1 MAWDNNA
8 ERKEHTR
15 ESAEVTISLDKEE
28 LEKIAAFAELDVDT
42 MSVEDLAEALH
53 GIVAEMEAPEQEQT
67 VSKEEVIAWGKE
79 TLSDLTNGTNQLVIT
94 PSGYDD
100 FISSSTILNAFQ
112 EYSGSKPKVIRPE
125 NTSFS
130 DYLYDEVQDSLFDN
144 VMYLEENLASQ
155 IKTLAEE
162 KGDAFVEALENLDED
177 LPYELLEQFGYEGA
191 SVDMSEFL
199 DHDYKVNLL
208 LATKQELNYDNTS
221 ISRMAHGI
229 IGEDG
234 KLTLKDY
241 NDFHDKTVTAA
252 DQLETYSDNALSYLV
267 HQQGYTVEEM
277 MHTVQA
283 RIAESNYD
291 TSEFIESVVN
301 ELDGTYSD
309 YNEQLT
315 ALISINGNNLVE
327 MLDKVA
333 EGKDNIVLGTDTVI
347 GLYDRMNGAGS
358 DFEIQLEEDMVIP
371 TAMVQIVQ
379 MESSGRSD
387 VVSSK
392 DNIGYSVDDTYGF
405 VGTQWQDSYKGITDK
420 APTLVQEN
428 MKETYEKLN
437 NFEPEKDDVIKDDK
451 EDDFGL
457 D

>member
-130 DYLYDEVQDSLFDN
+130 NYLYDEIQDSLFDN
-144 VMYLEENLASQ
+144 VAYLEEELASQ

-191 SVDMSEFL
+191 TVDMSEFL

-208 LATKQELNYDNTS
+208 LATEQELNYDNTS

-371 TAMVQIVQ
+371 TTMVQIVQ

-392 DNIGYSVDDTYGF
+392 DNIGYLCKLPLRF
-405 VGTQWQDSYKGITDK
+405 KHGTLKEQNRVKGEYI
-420 APTLVQEN
+420 
-428 MKETYEKLN
+428 
-437 NFEPEKDDVIKDDK
+437 
-451 EDDFGL
+451 
-457 D
+457 

>member
-1 MAWDNNA
+1 
-8 ERKEHTR
+8 
-15 ESAEVTISLDKEE
+15 
-28 LEKIAAFAELDVDT
+28 
-42 MSVEDLAEALH
+42 
-53 GIVAEMEAPEQEQT
+53 
-67 VSKEEVIAWGKE
+67 
-79 TLSDLTNGTNQLVIT
+79 
-94 PSGYDD
+94 
-100 FISSSTILNAFQ
+100 
-112 EYSGSKPKVIRPE
+112 
-125 NTSFS
+125 
-130 DYLYDEVQDSLFDN
+130 
-144 VMYLEENLASQ
+144 
-155 IKTLAEE
+155 
-162 KGDAFVEALENLDED
+162 
-177 LPYELLEQFGYEGA
+177 
-191 SVDMSEFL
+191 MSEFL

-252 DQLETYSDNALSYLV
+252 DQLETYSD
-267 HQQGYTVEEM
+267 
-277 MHTVQA
+277 
-283 RIAESNYD
+283 
-291 TSEFIESVVN
+291 
-301 ELDGTYSD
+301 

-327 MLDKVA
+327 MLDKIA

-358 DFEIQLEEDMVIP
+358 DFEIQLDEDMVIP
-371 TAMVQIVQ
+371 TTMVQIVQ
-379 MESSGRSD
+379 MESSGRHD
-387 VVSSK
+387 IVK

-405 VGTQWQDSYKGITDK
+405 VGTQWQDSYKGITDE
-420 APTLVQEN
+420 APTLAQEN

>member
-15 ESAEVTISLDKEE
+15 ESAEVTISLDKEK

-241 NDFHDKTVTAA
+241 NDFHDKTVTA
-252 DQLETYSDNALSYLV
+252 
-267 HQQGYTVEEM
+267 
-277 MHTVQA
+277 
-283 RIAESNYD
+283 
-291 TSEFIESVVN
+291 
-301 ELDGTYSD
+301 
-309 YNEQLT
+309 
-315 ALISINGNNLVE
+315 LISINGNNLVE
-327 MLDKVA
+327 MLDKIA

-358 DFEIQLEEDMVIP
+358 DFEIQLDEDMVIP
-371 TAMVQIVQ
+371 TTMVQIVQ
-379 MESSGRSD
+379 MESSGRHD
-387 VVSSK
+387 IVK

-405 VGTQWQDSYKGITDK
+405 VGTQWQDSYKGITDE
-420 APTLVQEN
+420 APTLAQEN

>member
-130 DYLYDEVQDSLFDN
+130 NYLYDEIQDSLFDN
-144 VMYLEENLASQ
+144 VAYLEEELASQ

-191 SVDMSEFL
+191 TVDMSEFL

-208 LATKQELNYDNTS
+208 LATEQELNYDNTS

-392 DNIGYSVDDTYGF
+392 DNIGYS
-405 VGTQWQDSYKGITDK
+405 
-420 APTLVQEN
+420 L
-428 MKETYEKLN
+428 
-437 NFEPEKDDVIKDDK
+437 
-451 EDDFGL
+451 
-457 D
+457 

>member
-144 VMYLEENLASQ
+144 VMYLEEDLASQ

-191 SVDMSEFL
+191 TVDMSEFL

-208 LATKQELNYDNTS
+208 LATEQELNYDNTS

-241 NDFHDKTVTAA
+241 NDFHDKTVTA
-252 DQLETYSDNALSYLV
+252 
-267 HQQGYTVEEM
+267 
-277 MHTVQA
+277 
-283 RIAESNYD
+283 
-291 TSEFIESVVN
+291 
-301 ELDGTYSD
+301 
-309 YNEQLT
+309 
-315 ALISINGNNLVE
+315 LISINGNNLVE
-327 MLDKVA
+327 MLDKIA

-358 DFEIQLEEDMVIP
+358 DFEIQLDEDMVIP
-371 TAMVQIVQ
+371 TTMVQIVQ
-379 MESSGRSD
+379 MESSGRHD
-387 VVSSK
+387 IVK

-405 VGTQWQDSYKGITDK
+405 VGIQWQDSYKGITDE
-420 APTLVQEN
+420 APTLAQEN

>member
-130 DYLYDEVQDSLFDN
+130 NYLYDEIQDSLFDN
-144 VMYLEENLASQ
+144 VAYLEEELASQ

-191 SVDMSEFL
+191 TVDMSEFL

-208 LATKQELNYDNTS
+208 LATEQELNYDNTS

-371 TAMVQIVQ
+371 TTMVQIVQ

-392 DNIGYSVDDTYGF
+392 DNIGYSVD
-405 VGTQWQDSYKGITDK
+405 
-420 APTLVQEN
+420 AL
-428 MKETYEKLN
+428 
-437 NFEPEKDDVIKDDK
+437 
-451 EDDFGL
+451 
-457 D
+457 

>member
-28 LEKIAAFAELDVDT
+28 LEKIAAFAKLDVDT

-130 DYLYDEVQDSLFDN
+130 NYLYDEIQDSLFDN
-144 VMYLEENLASQ
+144 VAYLEEELASQ

-162 KGDAFVEALENLDED
+162 KGDAFVETLENLDED

-191 SVDMSEFL
+191 TVDMSEFL

-208 LATKQELNYDNTS
+208 LATEQELNYDNTS

-371 TAMVQIVQ
+371 TTMVQIVQ

-392 DNIGYSVDDTYGF
+392 DNIEYSVGDTYGF

-437 NFEPEKDDVIKDDK
+437 NFEPEKGDVIKDDK

>member
-130 DYLYDEVQDSLFDN
+130 NYLYDEIQDSLFDN
-144 VMYLEENLASQ
+144 VAYLEEELASQ

-191 SVDMSEFL
+191 TVDMSEFL

-208 LATKQELNYDNTS
+208 LATEQELNYDNTS

-371 TAMVQIVQ
+371 TTMVQIVQ

-387 VVSSK
+387 VVSCHCVSNMVHSK
-392 DNIGYSVDDTYGF
+392 NKIV
-405 VGTQWQDSYKGITDK
+405 
-420 APTLVQEN
+420 
-428 MKETYEKLN
+428 
-437 NFEPEKDDVIKDDK
+437 
-451 EDDFGL
+451 
-457 D
+457 

>member
-130 DYLYDEVQDSLFDN
+130 NYLYDEIQDSLFDN
-144 VMYLEENLASQ
+144 VAYLEEELASQ

-191 SVDMSEFL
+191 TVDMSEFL

-208 LATKQELNYDNTS
+208 LATEQELNYDNTS

-315 ALISINGNNLVE
+315 ALIGINGNDLVE

-358 DFEIQLEEDMVIP
+358 DFEIQLEKDMVIP
-371 TAMVQIVQ
+371 TTMVQIVQ
-379 MESSGRSD
+379 MESSGRHD
-387 VVSSK
+387 IVK
-392 DNIGYSVDDTYGF
+392 DNIGYSVDNTYGF
-405 VGTQWQDSYKGITDK
+405 VGTQWQDSYKGITDE
-420 APTLVQEN
+420 APTLAQEN

>member
-130 DYLYDEVQDSLFDN
+130 NYLYDEIQDSLFDN
-144 VMYLEENLASQ
+144 VAYLEEELASQ

-191 SVDMSEFL
+191 TVDM
-199 DHDYKVNLL
+199 
-208 LATKQELNYDNTS
+208 
-221 ISRMAHGI
+221 
-229 IGEDG
+229 
-234 KLTLKDY
+234 
-241 NDFHDKTVTAA
+241 
-252 DQLETYSDNALSYLV
+252 
-267 HQQGYTVEEM
+267 
-277 MHTVQA
+277 
-283 RIAESNYD
+283 
-291 TSEFIESVVN
+291 SEFIESVVN

-420 APTLVQEN
+420 APILVQEN

>member
-144 VMYLEENLASQ
+144 VMYLEEDLASQ

-191 SVDMSEFL
+191 TVDMSEFL

-208 LATKQELNYDNTS
+208 LATEQELNYDNTS

-241 NDFHDKTVTAA
+241 NDFHDKTV
-252 DQLETYSDNALSYLV
+252 
-267 HQQGYTVEEM
+267 
-277 MHTVQA
+277 
-283 RIAESNYD
+283 
-291 TSEFIESVVN
+291 
-301 ELDGTYSD
+301 
-309 YNEQLT
+309 T

-371 TAMVQIVQ
+371 TTMVQIVQ

>member
-130 DYLYDEVQDSLFDN
+130 NYLYDEIQDSLFDN
-144 VMYLEENLASQ
+144 VAYLEEELASQ

-191 SVDMSEFL
+191 TVDMSEFL

-208 LATKQELNYDNTS
+208 LATEQELNYDNTS

-371 TAMVQIVQ
+371 TTMVQIVQ

-405 VGTQWQDSYKGITDK
+405 VGTQWQVTRKTILDWIKQAQQIPFASCHC
-420 APTLVQEN
+420 VSN
-428 MKETYEKLN
+428 MVHSKNKI
-437 NFEPEKDDVIKDDK
+437 V
-451 EDDFGL
+451 
-457 D
+457 

>member
-144 VMYLEENLASQ
+144 VMYLEEDLASQ

-191 SVDMSEFL
+191 TVDMSEFL

-208 LATKQELNYDNTS
+208 LATEQELNYDNTS

-241 NDFHDKTVTAA
+241 NDFHDKTVTA
-252 DQLETYSDNALSYLV
+252 
-267 HQQGYTVEEM
+267 
-277 MHTVQA
+277 
-283 RIAESNYD
+283 
-291 TSEFIESVVN
+291 
-301 ELDGTYSD
+301 
-309 YNEQLT
+309 
-315 ALISINGNNLVE
+315 LISINGNNLVE
-327 MLDKVA
+327 MLDKIA

-358 DFEIQLEEDMVIP
+358 DFEIQLDEDMVIP
-371 TAMVQIVQ
+371 TTMVQIVQ
-379 MESSGRSD
+379 MESSGRHD
-387 VVSSK
+387 IVK

-405 VGTQWQDSYKGITDK
+405 VGTQWQDSYKGITDE
-420 APTLVQEN
+420 APTLAQEN

>member
-130 DYLYDEVQDSLFDN
+130 NYLYDEIQDSLFDN
-144 VMYLEENLASQ
+144 VAYLEEELASQ

-191 SVDMSEFL
+191 TVDMSEFL

-208 LATKQELNYDNTS
+208 LATEQELNYDNTS

-241 NDFHDKTVTAA
+241 NDFHDKTV
-252 DQLETYSDNALSYLV
+252 
-267 HQQGYTVEEM
+267 
-277 MHTVQA
+277 
-283 RIAESNYD
+283 
-291 TSEFIESVVN
+291 
-301 ELDGTYSD
+301 
-309 YNEQLT
+309 T

-371 TAMVQIVQ
+371 TTMVQIVQ

-392 DNIGYSVDDTYGF
+392 DNIGCSVDDTYGF

-437 NFEPEKDDVIKDDK
+437 NFEPEKGDVIKDDK

>member
-130 DYLYDEVQDSLFDN
+130 NYLYDEIQDSLFDN
-144 VMYLEENLASQ
+144 VAYLEEELASQ

-191 SVDMSEFL
+191 TVDMSEFL

-208 LATKQELNYDNTS
+208 LATEQELNYDNTS

-241 NDFHDKTVTAA
+241 NDFHDKTV
-252 DQLETYSDNALSYLV
+252 
-267 HQQGYTVEEM
+267 
-277 MHTVQA
+277 
-283 RIAESNYD
+283 
-291 TSEFIESVVN
+291 
-301 ELDGTYSD
+301 
-309 YNEQLT
+309 T

-371 TAMVQIVQ
+371 TTMVQIVQ

-437 NFEPEKDDVIKDDK
+437 NFEPEKGDVIKDDK

>member
-1 MAWDNNA
+1 MALDKNA
-8 ERKEHTR
+8 EEIT
-15 ESAEVTISLDKEE
+15 
-28 LEKIAAFAELDVDT
+28 
-42 MSVEDLAEALH
+42 
-53 GIVAEMEAPEQEQT
+53 
-67 VSKEEVIAWGKE
+67 KEEVIAWGKE
-79 TLSDLTNGTNQLVIT
+79 TLSDLTNGTNQLTVT
-94 PSGYDD
+94 PSGYSD
-100 FISSSTILNAFQ
+100 FITSSTILNAFQ
-112 EYSGSKPKVIRPE
+112 EYSENKPE
-125 NTSFS
+125 DTSFS
-130 DYLYDEVQDSLFDN
+130 NYLYDEFQDSLLDS
-144 VMYLEENLASQ
+144 VAYLEENLASQ
-155 IKTLAEE
+155 IKALAEE
-162 KGDAFVEALENLDED
+162 KGDAFVEALENLDGD

-208 LATKQELNYDNTS
+208 LATEQEINYDVTS
-221 ISRMAHGI
+221 VSRMAHGI
-229 IGEDG
+229 MDEDG
-234 KLTLKDY
+234 KLTLKD
-241 NDFHDKTVTAA
+241 DESFGDKTVTAA

-277 MHTVQA
+277 MHAVQE
-283 RIAESNYD
+283 RIAENDYK

-315 ALISINGNNLVE
+315 ALISINGNDLVE
-327 MLDKVA
+327 MLDSIA
-333 EGKDNIVLGTDTVI
+333 EGKDNIVLGTDTIV

-371 TAMVQIVQ
+371 TTMVQIVQ
-379 MESSGRSD
+379 MESSGRDD

-405 VGTQWQDSYKGITDK
+405 VGTQWQDSYKGITDE
-420 APTLVQEN
+420 APVLAEEN

-437 NFEPEKDDVIKDDK
+437 SFEPEKDEVIKDDK

>member
-130 DYLYDEVQDSLFDN
+130 NYLYDEIQYSLFDN
-144 VMYLEENLASQ
+144 VAYLEEELASQ

-191 SVDMSEFL
+191 TVDMSEFL

-208 LATKQELNYDNTS
+208 LATEQELNYDNTS

-234 KLTLKDY
+234 KLTLNDY

-371 TAMVQIVQ
+371 TTMVQIVQ

-392 DNIGYSVDDTYGF
+392 DNIGCSVDDTYGF

-437 NFEPEKDDVIKDDK
+437 NFEPEKGDVIKDDK

>member
-1 MAWDNNA
+1 M
-8 ERKEHTR
+8 
-15 ESAEVTISLDKEE
+15 
-28 LEKIAAFAELDVDT
+28 
-42 MSVEDLAEALH
+42 
-53 GIVAEMEAPEQEQT
+53 
-67 VSKEEVIAWGKE
+67 
-79 TLSDLTNGTNQLVIT
+79 
-94 PSGYDD
+94 
-100 FISSSTILNAFQ
+100 
-112 EYSGSKPKVIRPE
+112 
-125 NTSFS
+125 
-130 DYLYDEVQDSLFDN
+130 
-144 VMYLEENLASQ
+144 
-155 IKTLAEE
+155 
-162 KGDAFVEALENLDED
+162 
-177 LPYELLEQFGYEGA
+177 PYELLEQFGYEGA
-191 SVDMSEFL
+191 TVDMSEFL

-208 LATKQELNYDNTS
+208 LATEQELNYDNTS

-234 KLTLKDY
+234 KLTLK
-241 NDFHDKTVTAA
+241 
-252 DQLETYSDNALSYLV
+252 
-267 HQQGYTVEEM
+267 
-277 MHTVQA
+277 
-283 RIAESNYD
+283 
-291 TSEFIESVVN
+291 
-301 ELDGTYSD
+301 D

-371 TAMVQIVQ
+371 TTMVQIVQ

-437 NFEPEKDDVIKDDK
+437 NFEPEKGDVIKDDK

>member
-130 DYLYDEVQDSLFDN
+130 NYLYDEIQDSLFDN
-144 VMYLEENLASQ
+144 VAYLEEELASQ

-191 SVDMSEFL
+191 TVDMSEFL

-208 LATKQELNYDNTS
+208 LATEQGLNYDNTS

-241 NDFHDKTVTAA
+241 NDFHDKTV
-252 DQLETYSDNALSYLV
+252 
-267 HQQGYTVEEM
+267 
-277 MHTVQA
+277 
-283 RIAESNYD
+283 
-291 TSEFIESVVN
+291 
-301 ELDGTYSD
+301 
-309 YNEQLT
+309 T

>member
-252 DQLETYSDNALSYLV
+252 DQLETYSD
-267 HQQGYTVEEM
+267 
-277 MHTVQA
+277 
-283 RIAESNYD
+283 
-291 TSEFIESVVN
+291 
-301 ELDGTYSD
+301 

-327 MLDKVA
+327 MLDKIA

-358 DFEIQLEEDMVIP
+358 DFEIQLDEDMVIP
-371 TAMVQIVQ
+371 TTMVQIVQ
-379 MESSGRSD
+379 MESSGRHD
-387 VVSSK
+387 IVK

-405 VGTQWQDSYKGITDK
+405 VGTQWQDSYKGITDE
-420 APTLVQEN
+420 APTLAQEN

>member
-252 DQLETYSDNALSYLV
+252 DQLETYSDNALSYLGV
-267 HQQGYTVEEM
+267 Y
-277 MHTVQA
+277 
-283 RIAESNYD
+283 R
-291 TSEFIESVVN
+291 
-301 ELDGTYSD
+301 
-309 YNEQLT
+309 
-315 ALISINGNNLVE
+315 
-327 MLDKVA
+327 
-333 EGKDNIVLGTDTVI
+333 
-347 GLYDRMNGAGS
+347 
-358 DFEIQLEEDMVIP
+358 
-371 TAMVQIVQ
+371 
-379 MESSGRSD
+379 
-387 VVSSK
+387 
-392 DNIGYSVDDTYGF
+392 
-405 VGTQWQDSYKGITDK
+405 
-420 APTLVQEN
+420 
-428 MKETYEKLN
+428 
-437 NFEPEKDDVIKDDK
+437 
-451 EDDFGL
+451 
-457 D
+457 

>member
-130 DYLYDEVQDSLFDN
+130 NYLYDEIQDSLFDN
-144 VMYLEENLASQ
+144 VAYLEEELASQ

-191 SVDMSEFL
+191 TVDMSEFL

-208 LATKQELNYDNTS
+208 LATEQELNYDNTS

-371 TAMVQIVQ
+371 TTMVQIVQ

-392 DNIGYSVDDTYGF
+392 DNIGY
-405 VGTQWQDSYKGITDK
+405 
-420 APTLVQEN
+420 AL
-428 MKETYEKLN
+428 
-437 NFEPEKDDVIKDDK
+437 
-451 EDDFGL
+451 
-457 D
+457 

>member
-1 MAWDNNA
+1 M
-8 ERKEHTR
+8 
-15 ESAEVTISLDKEE
+15 
-28 LEKIAAFAELDVDT
+28 
-42 MSVEDLAEALH
+42 
-53 GIVAEMEAPEQEQT
+53 
-67 VSKEEVIAWGKE
+67 
-79 TLSDLTNGTNQLVIT
+79 TNGTNQLVIT

-144 VMYLEENLASQ
+144 VMYLEEDLASQ

-191 SVDMSEFL
+191 TVDMSEFL

-208 LATKQELNYDNTS
+208 LATEQELNYDNTS

-277 MHTVQA
+277 MHAVQE
-283 RIAESNYD
+283 RIAENDYD
-291 TSEFIESVVN
+291 TSGFIESVVN

-315 ALISINGNNLVE
+315 ALIGINGNDLVE

-358 DFEIQLEEDMVIP
+358 DFEIQLEKDMVIP
-371 TAMVQIVQ
+371 TTMVQIVQ
-379 MESSGRSD
+379 MESSGRHD
-387 VVSSK
+387 IVK
-392 DNIGYSVDDTYGF
+392 DNIGYSVDDTYDF
-405 VGTQWQDSYKGITDK
+405 VGTQWQDSYKGITDE
-420 APTLVQEN
+420 APTLAQEN

>member
-1 MAWDNNA
+1 M
-8 ERKEHTR
+8 
-15 ESAEVTISLDKEE
+15 
-28 LEKIAAFAELDVDT
+28 KI
-42 MSVEDLAEALH
+42 
-53 GIVAEMEAPEQEQT
+53 
-67 VSKEEVIAWGKE
+67 
-79 TLSDLTNGTNQLVIT
+79 
-94 PSGYDD
+94 
-100 FISSSTILNAFQ
+100 
-112 EYSGSKPKVIRPE
+112 
-125 NTSFS
+125 
-130 DYLYDEVQDSLFDN
+130 
-144 VMYLEENLASQ
+144 
-155 IKTLAEE
+155 
-162 KGDAFVEALENLDED
+162 
-177 LPYELLEQFGYEGA
+177 
-191 SVDMSEFL
+191 
-199 DHDYKVNLL
+199 
-208 LATKQELNYDNTS
+208 
-221 ISRMAHGI
+221 
-229 IGEDG
+229 
-234 KLTLKDY
+234 
-241 NDFHDKTVTAA
+241 
-252 DQLETYSDNALSYLV
+252 
-267 HQQGYTVEEM
+267 
-277 MHTVQA
+277 
-283 RIAESNYD
+283 

>member
-1 MAWDNNA
+1 
-8 ERKEHTR
+8 
-15 ESAEVTISLDKEE
+15 
-28 LEKIAAFAELDVDT
+28 

-252 DQLETYSDNALSYLV
+252 DQLETYSD
-267 HQQGYTVEEM
+267 
-277 MHTVQA
+277 
-283 RIAESNYD
+283 
-291 TSEFIESVVN
+291 
-301 ELDGTYSD
+301 

-327 MLDKVA
+327 MLDKIA

-358 DFEIQLEEDMVIP
+358 DFEIQLDEDMVIP
-371 TAMVQIVQ
+371 TTMVQIVQ
-379 MESSGRSD
+379 MESSGRHD
-387 VVSSK
+387 IVK

-405 VGTQWQDSYKGITDK
+405 VGTQWQDSYKGITDE
-420 APTLVQEN
+420 APTLAQEN